1 VSPAQR
7 GGKGARKETQP
18 RRRLERRIQ
27 NGHITDPDLLRDPS
41 LALYEK
47 RLVSVDMQKAVIV
60 NKKTPGMSA
69 ASVTRSHDALDVTEA
84 RDIVL
89 PLRYPH

>member
-47 RLVSVDMQKAVIV
+47 RLVSVDMQKAV
-60 NKKTPGMSA
+60 KTGPDRTARSLSA
-69 ASVTRSHDALDVTEA
+69 MAEHILSSIHYVSCSATLHTAN
-84 RDIVL
+84 
-89 PLRYPH
+89 P